1 MRRRVLSTAFALVLC
16 AVSPLAAATRTWSG
30 LGADT
35 NWTTA
40 GNWDTL
46 PVAGDD
52 LVFPGGVPAPSLTNN
67 NDFPAA
73 TSFPSIT
80 FSGNGYTLNGN
91 SITLGA
97 AGIVGTTSAAPGF
110 NTINLNIVL
119 GADATLD
126 VVTNSRLEMFGSISG
141 AFGVTKVGGG
151 LFRLR
156 TANSY
161 SGNSVINAG
170 FLSIE
175 NTQTASAVQVNAGG
189 TLTGANAG
197 NMGAVTSTGGTIDP
211 GVLPLG
217 SAIITV
223 SGNLTLDAASTFVVD
238 LNALLSFDRVAPTG
252 TTNLGGSTLSVSE
265 NFASAVGDSF
275 NIIANSGGAIVG
287 TFAGLPEGAVFAVGA
302 SFYSISYV
310 AGDGN
315 DVTLTH
321 VAGGGPTPT
330 PTITPTIT
338 STATVTPAA
347 TSTPT
352 ATPAGVPTATST
364 PQGGPGVS
372 VPMLSFPIWMVLAA
386 ALGAAGLFLMRR
398 LG

>member
-1 MRRRVLSTAFALVLC
+1 
-16 AVSPLAAATRTWSG
+16 
-30 LGADT
+30 
-35 NWTTA
+35 
-40 GNWDTL
+40 
-46 PVAGDD
+46 
-52 LVFPGGVPAPSLTNN
+52 
-67 NDFPAA
+67 
-73 TSFPSIT
+73 
-80 FSGNGYTLNGN
+80 
-91 SITLGA
+91 
-97 AGIVGTTSAAPGF
+97 
-110 NTINLNIVL
+110 
-119 GADATLD
+119 
-126 VVTNSRLEMFGSISG
+126 
-141 AFGVTKVGGG
+141 
-151 LFRLR
+151 
-156 TANSY
+156 
-161 SGNSVINAG
+161 
-170 FLSIE
+170 
-175 NTQTASAVQVNAGG
+175 
-189 TLTGANAG
+189 
-197 NMGAVTSTGGTIDP
+197 
-211 GVLPLG
+211 LG

-252 TTNLGGSTLSVSE
+252 TTNLGGSSLSVSE

-338 STATVTPAA
+338 STATVTPAT

-372 VPMLSFPIWMVLAA
+372 VPMLSFPVWMVLAA